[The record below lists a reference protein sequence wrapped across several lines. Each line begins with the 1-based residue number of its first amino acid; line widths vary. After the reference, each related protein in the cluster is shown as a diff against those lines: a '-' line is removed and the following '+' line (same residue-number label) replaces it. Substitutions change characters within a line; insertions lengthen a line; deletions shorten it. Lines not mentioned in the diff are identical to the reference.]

1 MNFLIP
7 YLMRWN
13 SLNRSRY
20 YQLAVNLAQQGHSVH
35 VLQPPSKQ
43 SADTGFVSVDETP
56 HQGITIYDIPIN
68 ETFWNMNLPFD
79 KIFKKGYYCFLINQ
93 QIKQWVHDLSIDVL
107 IYYNLA
113 LYPLSRI
120 KSCVTVYDLGDDHI
134 ELLKAELGRFAFPWV
149 IQQAEKWTCQMMR
162 KSSLVTTISKDLEK
176 KYPVPSTLL
185 PNGIN
190 WKEIDPGSGKEI
202 RASLKTPIVG
212 FVGSLEYFIDFDLI
226 LEAASRL
233 PEVTFLIAGGGRQL
247 SRITGI
253 KQERGLANVHLT
265 GGCPHA
271 EILRAIDAMDI
282 CLNLFIKSPLTD
294 AACPIKLFEYMA
306 YQKPVISTRIR
317 EVQNI
322 DEGFLYY
329 ADNADELT
337 QAIRRILV
345 YRGEAAEKGVKGGHV
360 VEEKYTWD
368 KITKQFLQAI
378 ENPPPPG
385 KGT

>member
-20 YQLAVNLAQQGHSVH
+20 YQLAVRLAQRGHFIH

-43 SADTGFVSVDETP
+43 STDTGFVSVDGRSHP
-56 HQGITIYDIPIN
+56 RITLYDIPVN

-93 QIKQWVHDLSIDVL
+93 QIKRWINDLSIDVL

-113 LYPLSRI
+113 LYPLSQI

-149 IQQAEKWTCQMMR
+149 IQQAEGWMCRMMR
-162 KSSLVTTISKDLEK
+162 KSSLVTTISNDLEK
-176 KYPVPSTLL
+176 KYPVPSTLI

-190 WKEIDPGSGKEI
+190 WEEIQPGAGLAI
-202 RASLKTPIVG
+202 RDSLKKPIVG

-233 PEVTFLIAGGGRQL
+233 PDITFLIAGGGRQMD
-247 SRITGI
+247 RITGI
-253 KQERGLANVHLT
+253 KQERGLTNVHLT

-306 YQKPVISTRIR
+306 YKKPVISTRIR

-322 DEGFLYY
+322 DERFLYY
-329 ADNADELT
+329 ADNTEELV
-337 QAIRRILV
+337 QVIRRILAHPE
-345 YRGEAAEKGVKGGHV
+345 EAAEKGNAGFRA

-378 ENPPPPG
+378 ETV
-385 KGT
+385 KTRM